1 MTRRQEGNVSYQE
14 PFRTLLAVLIAAC
27 GILSSE
33 SAEGTIVPTESF
45 AYSTGDL
52 TGQGGWSGS
61 SNWDVESGNLT
72 YPASCSLVASGN
84 RATINGGGG
93 SVNRSLGATLDFDS
107 QNTYYVS
114 FLVRKDAIPET
125 SSEYLW
131 LSLRDSSS
139 YKATMGIGSSEN
151 VLLGSNTG
159 GGFNV
164 STSTIAGSTDYLY
177 VAKMVTASSGDEH
190 YFATVYGPS
199 ETVPATETTSWDVTF
214 SSAITGTANSLRLE
228 TGSNGY
234 YTVDQIRIGTSW
246 ANVTVP
252 EPNTLIMLL
261 GLAGIG
267 LIGCSR
273 RCRRS

>member
-1 MTRRQEGNVSYQE
+1 MTRRQERNVSRRG
-14 PFRTLLAVLIAAC
+14 PFCALLVVVIAAC
-27 GILSSE
+27 GVLLPV

-52 TGQGGWSGS
+52 NGQGGWSGS
-61 SNWDVESGNLT
+61 SNWDVESGNLA

-84 RATINGGGG
+84 RATINSGGG

-107 QNTYYVS
+107 QNTYYLS
-114 FLVRKDAIPET
+114 FLIRKDAIPET
-125 SSEYLW
+125 SNEYFW

-151 VLLGSNTG
+151 VLLGSNTS
-159 GGFNV
+159 GF
-164 STSTIAGSTDYLY
+164 SISSSTIAGSTDYLY
-177 VAKMVTASSGDEH
+177 VAKMVTASSGNEQ

-199 ETVPATETTSWDVTF
+199 ETVPATEPTSWDVTF
-214 SSAITGTANSLRLE
+214 SSTVTGTANSLRLE

-252 EPNTLIMLL
+252 EPTTLVMLL

-267 LIGCSR
+267 LMGCSR
-273 RCRRS
+273 HRMRS